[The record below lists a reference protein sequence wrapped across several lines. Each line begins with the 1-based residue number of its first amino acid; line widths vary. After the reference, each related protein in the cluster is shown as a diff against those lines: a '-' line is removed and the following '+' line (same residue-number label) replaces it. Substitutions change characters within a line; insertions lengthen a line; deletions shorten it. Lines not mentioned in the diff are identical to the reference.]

1 MPNPANSSGVRLAEL
16 MISLSLATD
25 LAMGQPLEFALA
37 SSVLAVRL
45 GESLGLDETELREVY
60 YQSLLRYIGCNAET
74 HLLAALFGDELEMRT
89 DFARVDS
96 GSQAEMI
103 SFVTRTVRRA
113 NPDANALQLA
123 QMVARGLLARPAVEQ
138 SFAGHCEVAE
148 RLATRLGFS
157 EGLVHALGR
166 CPRRS

>member
-1 MPNPANSSGVRLAEL
+1 MA
-16 MISLSLATD
+16 SLSLATD
-25 LAMGQPLEFALA
+25 LARGQPLEFALA

-45 GESLGLDETELREVY
+45 GESLGVNEFELREIY

-74 HLLAALFGDELEMRT
+74 HLLAALFGDELEMRS

-96 GSQAEMI
+96 GNQTEMI
-103 SFVTRTVRRA
+103 SFVTRTMRHA

-123 QMVARGLLARPAVEQ
+123 QMVARGLLAKPVVDL

-157 EGLVHALGR
+157 GVWFGR
-166 CPRRS
+166 SGSCTNAGMARARPEA